1 MHLGGLGS
9 QAFAVATIEQP
20 VSGYTARELDVQGCM
35 VPPQNVA
42 VTRANEVAAA
52 GAAFVVIWPA
62 VLVHVLAAK
71 VPSLGLARVALNGK
85 Q

>member
-1 MHLGGLGS
+1 MS
-9 QAFAVATIEQP
+9 TIEYWVAWNP
-20 VSGYTARELDVQGCM
+20 AWKLDVHGCM
-35 VPPQNVA
+35 VPPQNIPVA
-42 VTRANEVAAA
+42 WANEVAAA
-52 GAAFVVIWPA
+52 GTAFVVIWPA